1 MPPQPTNLFAG
12 LPVLD
17 SGEDFITL
25 IDQGN
30 VQIERIVSSPR
41 PESNR
46 YDQDHDEWVLLLS
59 GQATLELDGK
69 PVQLNTGDH
78 LLIPAHCPHRVLAT
92 SDKPRCLWLAVHLRE
107 CPTASAAA

>member
-1 MPPQPTNLFAG
+1 MPQQPTNLFAG

-46 YDQDHDEWVLLLS
+46 YDQDHDEWVLLLN

-69 PVQLNTGDH
+69 PVQLKTGDH

>member
-1 MPPQPTNLFAG
+1 MPQQPTNLFAG